1 MYRVRLFPLF
11 KNMSVTTLA
20 GGQTQTKLDLDVPG
34 FRDAL
39 IQAEAIFLVTVMD
52 APAGNVVDWN
62 IEFIS
67 GLNRQHERNPVPIVP
82 TAFTN
87 PGVARS
93 ADYNTTTE
101 FLPESRLQLWYANHL
116 GVTSANTAVIS
127 AIVGVRMLSQ

>member
-1 MYRVRLFPLF
+1 MYRVKLFPLF

-39 IQAEAIFLVTVMD
+39 IQAEAIFLVTFTD
-52 APAGNVVDWN
+52 LPAGNVVDWN

-67 GLNRQHERNPVPIVP
+67 GLDRQHERNPVPILP
-82 TAFTN
+82 TALTN

-93 ADYNTTTE
+93 ADYTTTTE
-101 FLPESRLQLWYANHL
+101 FLPESRLRLWYANHV

-127 AIVGVRMLSQ
+127 AIVGVRMLAQ